1 MPSPVR
7 LSLLVLPLV
16 LVTAYAQRGGDP
28 IDRIQEAEIK
38 ADLFALAGDDT
49 RGREGGT
56 LDELTASAWIAER
69 ARAAGLQPAGDNGTY
84 FQFFPLERFRLSASS
99 SVTLAGK
106 PLRMGTDVVT
116 DALLLAHVDAP
127 TMTLSQEALSA
138 EGGKLAGL
146 GLKDRVVIIRYVP
159 AAPSTAAPAAPA
171 AGPRAGNALRTWA
184 RGIQK

>member
-38 ADLFALAGDDT
+38 ADLFALAGDHT

-56 LDELTASAWIAER
+56 LDELTASAWLAER

-84 FQFFPLERFRLSASS
+84 LQFFPLDRFRVPASGP
-99 SVTLAGK
+99 VTLAGR
-106 PLRMGTDVVT
+106 PLPMGTDLVT
-116 DALLLAHVDAP
+116 RALGPRPV
-127 TMTLSQEALSA
+127 
-138 EGGKLAGL
+138 
-146 GLKDRVVIIRYVP
+146 
-159 AAPSTAAPAAPA
+159 
-171 AGPRAGNALRTWA
+171 AGPG
-184 RGIQK
+184 